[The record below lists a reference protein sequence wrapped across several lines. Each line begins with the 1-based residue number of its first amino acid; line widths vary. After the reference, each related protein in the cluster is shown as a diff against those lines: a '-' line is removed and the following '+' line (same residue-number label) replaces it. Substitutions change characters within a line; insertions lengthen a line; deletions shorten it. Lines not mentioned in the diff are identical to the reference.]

1 MELGTKL
8 SFIEDIRD
16 SLKKRYYELK
26 KEYKASG
33 NIADGN
39 KQRAITFARGMYES
53 ANEHFLEVKLKVE
66 AAIKTDRV
74 SKQISR
80 HMNSIRN
87 YRDKTYKLCDYDER
101 Y

>member
-1 MELGTKL
+1 MELGIKL

-26 KEYKASG
+26 KEYKAKC

-39 KQRAITFARGMYES
+39 KQRAVTFARGMYES

-66 AAIKTDRV
+66 GHRQVKIIIGFMALNKRLE
-74 SKQISR
+74 
-80 HMNSIRN
+80 N
-87 YRDKTYKLCDYDER
+87 YRI
-101 Y
+101 